1 MNYSAANTDLWN
13 AMLQLGYLSGILLL
27 ANVLRRKI
35 PLVRKSLMPTA
46 VLAGFIAFIV
56 RNLGILKLDGVFME
70 NVTYHAIALGFI
82 ALSLRIIK
90 KPEPASNEYLTGPK
104 SGALIVSTYL
114 VQGAIGI
121 IITILLSYTL
131 SPGLFKAA
139 GILLP
144 MGYGQGPGQANNVG
158 ATYEQLGFTGG
169 QSFGLSIAAAGF
181 LCACLVGVVY
191 INVLHRKNKIKIKTA
206 AEIAEVLTVED
217 FQDKNEIP
225 ISQSIDRLSIQ
236 IAMVLFVYLLTYLIS
251 LGITQLTSSLSPG
264 LAATVNPLV
273 WGFNFIIGSL
283 VAMAFKGTIGWF
295 KNRRW
300 MLRQYP
306 NNFLLDRISGF
317 AFDFMI
323 VAGIAAIDV
332 TDLEGLWL
340 PFIVLSIVGGIITF
354 CYLAKLC
361 KIIYPNYYYEGF
373 LSMYGMLTGTISTGV
388 LLLREIDPSYKTPA
402 ATNLLTGSSFAI
414 VLGAPML
421 VLIGLAPK
429 SDLLLFITLGLM
441 LVYLALL
448 VLFLVKVKKTRRQ
461 KKVKS

>member
-1 MNYSAANTDLWN
+1 M
-13 AMLQLGYLSGILLL
+13 
-27 ANVLRRKI
+27 
-35 PLVRKSLMPTA
+35 
-46 VLAGFIAFIV
+46 
-56 RNLGILKLDGVFME
+56 
-70 NVTYHAIALGFI
+70 
-82 ALSLRIIK
+82 
-90 KPEPASNEYLTGPK
+90 
-104 SGALIVSTYL
+104 
-114 VQGAIGI
+114 
-121 IITILLSYTL
+121 
-131 SPGLFKAA
+131 
-139 GILLP
+139 
-144 MGYGQGPGQANNVG
+144 
-158 ATYEQLGFTGG
+158 
-169 QSFGLSIAAAGF
+169 
-181 LCACLVGVVY
+181 VGVVY

-206 AEIAEVLTVED
+206 EEIAEVLTVED

-264 LAATVNPLV
+264 LAATVNPLI

-354 CYLAKLC
+354 YYLAKLC